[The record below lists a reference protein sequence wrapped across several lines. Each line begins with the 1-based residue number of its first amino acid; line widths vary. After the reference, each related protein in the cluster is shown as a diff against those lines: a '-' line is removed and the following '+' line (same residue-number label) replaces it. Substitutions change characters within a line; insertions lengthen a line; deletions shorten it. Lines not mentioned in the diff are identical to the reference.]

1 VIVNELPAFTFGNSS
16 IAVENAAAVREC
28 FYEIFTQMLT
38 VLVCVTIL
46 STIMI
51 CVYSRVRREEN
62 ERFLTT
68 LLSVGAGRSQMNFI
82 ASAEVVAV
90 SFMPILL
97 SAVLAILPAKAVVN
111 YIADFLGTEIS
122 YPSLLPLSIAITL
135 LATLVLI
142 LFNLPSQISR
152 NIALIGTIRRHNH
165 SEVGNTHGYRRSFT
179 FRSMPIEQR
188 IAKKSVEYYSVPYRR
203 ITMMFVVS
211 ALFPILAIAF
221 FFMLSDITITY
232 TPMENGIDIE
242 ALVTELAGY
251 IAVAVLLSF
260 LVLSA
265 FAILQVVNMV
275 VMQNRI
281 RNETLFV
288 YRSVGMSEDGIKR
301 VRAYEYKQ
309 VAFNAFIALIF
320 VIVFLMFFLKLV

>member
-1 VIVNELPAFTFGNSS
+1 
-16 IAVENAAAVREC
+16 
-28 FYEIFTQMLT
+28 
-38 VLVCVTIL
+38 
-46 STIMI
+46 
-51 CVYSRVRREEN
+51 
-62 ERFLTT
+62 
-68 LLSVGAGRSQMNFI
+68 
-82 ASAEVVAV
+82 
-90 SFMPILL
+90 
-97 SAVLAILPAKAVVN
+97 
-111 YIADFLGTEIS
+111 
-122 YPSLLPLSIAITL
+122 
-135 LATLVLI
+135 
-142 LFNLPSQISR
+142 
-152 NIALIGTIRRHNH
+152 
-165 SEVGNTHGYRRSFT
+165 
-179 FRSMPIEQR
+179 
-188 IAKKSVEYYSVPYRR
+188 
-203 ITMMFVVS
+203 
-211 ALFPILAIAF
+211 
-221 FFMLSDITITY
+221 MLSDITITY